1 MTTEM
6 GGSSV
11 HTSKQETMA
20 VDVGEKLEETA
31 LIPGEV
37 RVPPTDSMQTV
48 ETPNG
53 ESPGTLGS
61 KLLKPQTI
69 ISFLIALAIMIFF
82 YKRLD
87 ISPGEVWDNLK
98 AANPWYF
105 MAAAVVYYAGMVLRG
120 IRWRWM
126 LIAADVEKLDG
137 VKIPGNVQLTEILIL
152 SWFVNCLVPARMGD
166 VYRGYVLKKESKI
179 SFSASLGTIVA
190 ERVVDLFVL
199 VAMMVT
205 AGLVTFHGNTPGQ
218 ATRTYF
224 IAGLLI
230 GFGAAALFLL
240 WFARH
245 FIERRLPEKW
255 QGQFVRLHD
264 ALFACLRRP
273 GRFIALSVVI
283 WTMDGIRLLL
293 VAKSLGVTLSYA
305 NSLFVSLMSSMLTTL
320 PITPAGLGVV
330 ETAMVVVLK
339 WVHISP
345 SLALSIAVMD
355 RLITYWS
362 LIVVGLILYIRRFRN
377 EVK

>member
-1 MTTEM
+1 
-6 GGSSV
+6 
-11 HTSKQETMA
+11 MA
-20 VDVGEKLEETA
+20 VDVGEKVEETV
-31 LIPGEV
+31 LIPADPQG
-37 RVPPTDSMQTV
+37 PTGDTSQNG

-53 ESPGTLGS
+53 EPPGTLGS

-69 ISFLIALAIMIFF
+69 VSFLIALAIMVFF
-82 YKRLD
+82 YRRLD
-87 ISPGEVWDNLK
+87 ISPGEIWNNLK

-105 MAAAVVYYAGMVLRG
+105 LGALVIYYAGMVLRG
-120 IRWRWM
+120 VRWRWM
-126 LIAADVEKLDG
+126 LIAADIERIDG

-166 VYRGYVLKKESKI
+166 VYRSYVLKRETKI

-205 AGLVTFHGNTPGQ
+205 AGLITFHGNTPGQ

-273 GRFIALSVVI
+273 GRFIAISVVI

-330 ETAMVVVLK
+330 EGAMIVVLK
-339 WVHISP
+339 WVHVSP
-345 SLALSIAVMD
+345 SLAISIAVMD

-362 LIVVGLILYIRRFRN
+362 LIVVGLVLYIRRFRN

>member
-1 MTTEM
+1 
-6 GGSSV
+6 
-11 HTSKQETMA
+11 MA
-20 VDVGEKLEETA
+20 VDVGEKLEESVQ
-31 LIPGEV
+31 IPEEPHGPTGEAS
-37 RVPPTDSMQTV
+37 PDGEM
-48 ETPNG
+48 PNG
-53 ESPGTLGS
+53 DSPGTLGS
-61 KLLKPQTI
+61 KILKPQTI
-69 ISFLIALAIMIFF
+69 VSFLIALAIMVFF

-87 ISPGEVWDNLK
+87 ISPGEIWGNLK

-105 MAAAVVYYAGMVLRG
+105 LGALVIYYAGMVLRG

-126 LIAADVEKLDG
+126 LIAADIERIDG

-166 VYRGYVLKKESKI
+166 VYRSYVLKRESKI

-230 GFGAAALFLL
+230 GFGAVALFLL

-245 FIERRLPEKW
+245 FIERRLPAKW
-255 QGQFVRLHD
+255 QSQFVRLHNS
-264 ALFACLRRP
+264 LFACLRRP

-330 ETAMVVVLK
+330 ETAMIVVLK

-345 SLALSIAVMD
+345 SLAISIAVMD

-362 LIVVGLILYIRRFRN
+362 LIVVGLVLYIRRFRN

>member
-305 NSLFVSLMSSMLTTL
+305 NGLFVSLMSSMLTTL

>member
-1 MTTEM
+1 
-6 GGSSV
+6 
-11 HTSKQETMA
+11 MA
-20 VDVGEKLEETA
+20 VDLTEA
-31 LIPGEV
+31 
-37 RVPPTDSMQTV
+37 TDQTV
-48 ETPNG
+48 IVPNG
-53 ESPGTLGS
+53 IEPAHEPAPETNGNGDSPGTLGS

-69 ISFLIALAIMIFF
+69 VSFLIALAIMVFF
-82 YKRLD
+82 FRRLD
-87 ISPGEVWDNLK
+87 ISFSEVWTNLK
-98 AANPWYF
+98 QANPWYF
-105 MAAAVVYYAGMVLRG
+105 IAAVAVYYAGMALRG

-126 LIAADVEKLDG
+126 LVAAKIEEIDG

-166 VYRGYVLKKESKI
+166 VYRGYVLKKETKI
-179 SFSASLGTIVA
+179 PFSASLGTIVA
-190 ERVVDLFVL
+190 ERIVDLFVL

-218 ATRTYF
+218 ATRTYL
-224 IAGLLI
+224 IAGFLI
-230 GFGAAALFLL
+230 GLGAVGIFVL

-245 FIERRLPEKW
+245 FIEQRLPEKW
-255 QGQFVRLHD
+255 QGQFGRLHD

-273 GRFIALSVVI
+273 GRFVALSVVI
-283 WTMDGIRLLL
+283 WTLDGVRLYL
-293 VAKSLGVTLSYA
+293 VARSLGVTLSAA

-330 ETAMVVVLK
+330 ETAMIVVLK

-345 SLALSIAVMD
+345 ALATSIAVMD

-362 LIVVGLILYIRRFRN
+362 LIVVGLILYIRRFRS

>member
-1 MTTEM
+1 
-6 GGSSV
+6 V
-11 HTSKQETMA
+11 HISKQETTA
-20 VDVGEKLEETA
+20 VNAGEKLDETV
-31 LIPGEV
+31 LIPDEALAPTPDATGDGE
-37 RVPPTDSMQTV
+37 TS
-48 ETPNG
+48 NG

-61 KLLKPQTI
+61 KLRKPQTI
-69 ISFLIALAIMIFF
+69 ISFLIALAIMVFF

-98 AANPWYF
+98 AANPWYII
-105 MAAAVVYYAGMVLRG
+105 AAAIVYYAGMVLRG

-126 LIAADVEKLDG
+126 LVAADVEKLDG
-137 VKIPGNVQLTEILIL
+137 VKIPGNVQLSEILIL

-205 AGLVTFHGNTPGQ
+205 AGLITFHGNTPGQ

-283 WTMDGIRLLL
+283 WSMDGIRLFL